1 MAARYFNWK
10 LAFILVIGTSVLI
23 GTMFSLRHWQKS
35 TRADQALPI
44 GERAYEQED
53 WEEAAV
59 QLGRYLAVN
68 GDNVAVLLKYAHA
81 QLNRRPVSS
90 GNLMQAVA
98 AYRSVL
104 RFEPD
109 NTEAVRRL
117 TEVYLGMKQSGE
129 AELIAER
136 YLEGSDD
143 PVVRRMFAV
152 ALVQQRKFSE
162 GAVQLNRV
170 LQEHPSEVLAYE
182 LMGQLAEQRPD
193 DVNKPATFWFDEAV
207 ARNPES
213 ALAYAIR
220 AGFHLRN
227 NNRTQAL
234 ADLEQAEG
242 RNLSDVDVRLRLIRE
257 LINANATDRAREHL
271 KVLQAE
277 SPTEQSLWRN
287 WAEVALRAG
296 STEEMRTVAETGL
309 NELAAQPWD
318 FMPVAAELFIRAGDY
333 ERAGDCLSRMQKK
346 DLFPSTAAFLEG
358 LLAERQGRL
367 REAVVA
373 WQKAL
378 SLGYRSP
385 VAAHMML
392 ASVFSRLGDVQ
403 SAIGQLRTLVS
414 SNPSYLDGHLA
425 LARLLVRVRNWPDA
439 LEEAR
444 RVQQI
449 APGHTEATLLEL
461 QARTYLL
468 ASATD
473 PAVDQEKAWQD
484 VKNRLGQLDKAT
496 DGALQVRLLQAQVA
510 MIRGQLA
517 EAGAIL
523 HELEE
528 THPSDVGLALLQAEL
543 SASAGKQEE
552 AIARF
557 RDAVEKFPQAF
568 EPVRALA
575 LFLNRLEKQEECE
588 STIKEAISRAQEPS
602 LRRELSLLLADF
614 YRQWGQEDKQY
625 QWLSDLTKQSPN
637 NIQSKR
643 QLLTCNRVV
652 QDSKQAQ
659 KLVDEIKALEGEKGW
674 QWRYEQARVWFSA
687 ENFQDHYAHIVK
699 LLQENLLTNSQDQ
712 ASRMLLG
719 ATYEKAGELQL
730 ALTLYREAL
739 ARSPD
744 NVQVVIRTAAALF
757 KAEEFG
763 EAQEILEKAAER
775 DLYHPDLQK
784 LQLQSHLRRGEL
796 TSASGILE
804 QFIDQDPNNISAS
817 LSLALIHMRQKRFE
831 EAGAILDDLK
841 TKMPDSVSVTAAQIQ
856 LQIEQGNPAEAIK
869 LCDETVNRLGSAF
882 AYMLR
887 AQTYVVLKEN
897 DKALEDFDR
906 AITTEPKRPEIW
918 GARADF
924 YGSIGRIDDAVADI
938 REALTLAPDNASIQ
952 KRAVF
957 LLLTSGQSSLIREA
971 ETLLDKAL
979 AANAQD
985 PQLKVFKAR
994 ALLQKRTAPAIEQ
1007 ARRMLREVTDEHPK
1021 SAEAWEVMGRL
1032 ELQQG
1037 QPGRAVDVALRGLA
1051 HSPEDKRLLLLKAHA
1066 EGIRSPMLAV
1076 PTLKVLADQ
1085 YPDDMDVLVQLA
1097 GAYLDSD
1104 RPERALELLRARLAN
1119 LKGPA
1124 RRRCEMALATAL
1136 YRIGQRD
1143 DAKLLFDTLMQ
1154 ADPDDPAPVL
1164 GLAQVLV
1171 WEKQWAELNPLVRRW
1186 RNGHPEDDEV
1196 MTAIARA
1203 LANTRDKDAL
1213 QMAEDLLRVTL
1224 ARHPD
1229 SLSSLMV
1236 LGMLMQGEERHD
1248 EAAALN
1254 RKILELD
1261 PNNIIAIN
1269 NLAWVLCEEQGQP
1282 EEALKLAEKGLTI
1295 APEYMDLID
1304 TRGVIHYRLGHL
1316 KEAAADFSK
1325 CIELYPAHLP
1335 SLAPVRFHLARVYA
1349 QMGRKTEAAEELK
1362 KALDVQDRI
1371 GGLSDEDLA
1380 DARGLLDQLQKGG

>member
-1 MAARYFNWK
+1 MATRYFNWK

-81 QLNRRPVSS
+81 QLNRRPVTS
-90 GNLMQAVA
+90 GNVMQAVA

-104 RFEPD
+104 RLEPD

-117 TEVYLGMKQSGE
+117 TEVYVGMKQSGE

-136 YLEGSDD
+136 YLEASDD

-162 GAVQLNRV
+162 GAAQLSRI
-170 LQEHPSEVLAYE
+170 LEEHPSEVAAYE

-193 DVNKPATFWFDEAV
+193 DVNKPARFWFDEAV

-220 AGFHLRN
+220 ASFHLRN

-257 LINANATDRAREHL
+257 LINANAMDRAREHL

-277 SPTEQSLWRN
+277 SPTDQALWRN
-287 WAEVALRAG
+287 WAQVALRTG
-296 STEEMRTVAETGL
+296 SSDEMRTVAETGL
-309 NELAAQPWD
+309 KELAAQPWD
-318 FMPVAAELFIRAGDY
+318 FMPIAAELFIRSGDY
-333 ERAGDCLSRMQKK
+333 ERAADCLSRMQKK
-346 DLFPSTAAFLEG
+346 DMFPPTVAFLEG

-367 REAVVA
+367 REAVTA

-385 VAAHMML
+385 AAAHMML
-392 ASVFSRLGDVQ
+392 ASVFTRLGDVQ

-414 SNPSYLDGHLA
+414 SVPSYRDGHLA

-444 RVQQI
+444 RVQQL

-473 PAVDQEKAWQD
+473 PTADQEKAWQN
-484 VKNRLGQLDKAT
+484 VENRLGQLDEAT

-523 HELEE
+523 NELEE
-528 THPSDVGLALLQAEL
+528 KHPSNMGLTLLQAEL
-543 SASAGKQEE
+543 SASAGKEE

-557 RDAVEKFPQAF
+557 RDAVEKFPQAS

-575 LFLNRLEKQEECE
+575 LFLNRLERQEECE
-588 STIKEAISRAQEPS
+588 STLKEAISRAQEPS

-625 QWLSDLTKQSPN
+625 QWLSDLAKQSPN

-643 QLLTCNRVV
+643 QLLNCNRVV

-659 KLVDEIKALEGEKGW
+659 TLVDEIKALEGEKGW

-687 ENFQDHYAHIVK
+687 ENFQDYYAHIVK
-699 LLQENLLTNSQDQ
+699 LLQENLLANPQDQ
-712 ASRMLLG
+712 ASRVLLG
-719 ATYEKAGELQL
+719 ITYEKAGELQL

-763 EAQEILEKAAER
+763 EAQEILDKAAER

-831 EAGAILDDLK
+831 EAGTILDDLK

-856 LQIEQGNPAEAIK
+856 LRIEQGNPAEAIR
-869 LCDETVNRLGSAF
+869 LCDETVNGLGSAF

-906 AITTEPKRPEIW
+906 AITTEPKRAEIW

-957 LLLTSGQSSLIREA
+957 LLLASGQPSLIREA

-979 AANAQD
+979 AVNTQD

-1007 ARRMLREVTDEHPK
+1007 ARRMLREVTDEYPK
-1021 SAEAWEVMGRL
+1021 SAEAWDVMGRL

-1051 HSPEDKRLLLLKAHA
+1051 HNPDDKRLLLLKAHA

-1104 RPERALELLRARLAN
+1104 RPERALELLRGRLAN
-1119 LKGPA
+1119 LTGPA

-1136 YRIGQRD
+1136 YRMGQRD

-1154 ADPDDPAPVL
+1154 AEPDDSAPVL
-1164 GLAQVLV
+1164 GLAQLLAG
-1171 WEKQWAELNPLVRRW
+1171 EKRWAELNQLVRQW
-1186 RNGHPEDDEV
+1186 RDGHPDDSEV

-1203 LANTRDKDAL
+1203 LVNTRDKDAL
-1213 QMAEDLLRVTL
+1213 QMAEDLLRVILT
-1224 ARHPD
+1224 RHPD
-1229 SLSSLMV
+1229 SLSGLMV
-1236 LGMLMQGEERHD
+1236 LGMLMQGERRHD

-1261 PNNIIAIN
+1261 PDNVIAIN
-1269 NLAWVLCEEQGQP
+1269 NLAWVLCEEQSQP
-1282 EEALKLAEKGLTI
+1282 EEALTLAEKGLTI

-1316 KEAAADFSK
+1316 KEAAADFSR
-1325 CIELYPAHLP
+1325 CVELCPAHLP

-1349 QMGRKTEAAEELK
+1349 QMGRKTEAVEELK

-1380 DARGLLDQLQKGG
+1380 DARVLLDQLQKGG

>member
-10 LAFILVIGTSVLI
+10 LAFILVIGTAVLI
-23 GTMFSLRHWQKS
+23 GTMFSLRYWQKT
-35 TRADQALPI
+35 TRADQALPV
-44 GERAYEQED
+44 GERAYEQQD

-68 GDNVAVLLKYAHA
+68 ADDVGVLLKYAYA
-81 QLNRRPVSS
+81 QLNRRPVTS
-90 GNLMQAVA
+90 GNVMQAVA

-104 RFEPD
+104 RLEPD

-117 TEVYLGMKQSGE
+117 TEVYLEMRQPGE

-162 GAVQLNRV
+162 GRAQLNRI
-170 LQEHPSEVLAYE
+170 LETHPGEVLVYE
-182 LMGQLAEQRPD
+182 LIGQLAEQRPD
-193 DVNKPATFWFDEAV
+193 DVNKPAMFWFDEAV

-213 ALAYAIR
+213 ALAYVVR

-227 NNRTQAL
+227 DNRTQAL
-234 ADLEQAEG
+234 ADLEQAES
-242 RNLSDVDVRLRLIRE
+242 RSLSDVDVRLRLIRE
-257 LINANATDRAREHL
+257 LINANAMDRAREHL
-271 KVLQAE
+271 KQLQAE
-277 SPTEQSLWRN
+277 NPTEQALWRN
-287 WAEVALRAG
+287 WADVALRGG
-296 STEEMRTVAETGL
+296 SSEEMRTVAETGL
-309 NELAAQPWD
+309 KELAAQPWD
-318 FMPVAAELFIRAGDY
+318 FMPVATELFIRAGNF
-333 ERAGDCLSRMQKK
+333 EKAGDCLSRMQKK
-346 DLFPSTAAFLEG
+346 DLLPPTVAFLEG

-367 REAVVA
+367 REAVAA
-373 WQKAL
+373 WQKAI
-378 SLGYRSP
+378 SLGYRLP
-385 VAAHMML
+385 AVHMML
-392 ASVFSRLGDVQ
+392 ASAFSRLGDVQ

-414 SNPSYLDGHLA
+414 THPSYVDGHLA
-425 LARLLVRVRNWPDA
+425 LTRLLVRVRNWPDA
-439 LEEAR
+439 LEQAR

-449 APGHTEATLLEL
+449 APGHTEAILLEL

-468 ASATD
+468 AKATD
-473 PAVDQEKAWQD
+473 PTADQQKAWQD
-484 VKNRLGQLDKAT
+484 VENRLGQLDKAT
-496 DGALQVRLLQAQVA
+496 DGALQVRLLRAQVA

-517 EAGAIL
+517 EAGVIL
-523 HELEE
+523 RELEAK
-528 THPSDVGLALLQAEL
+528 HPSDMGLALLQAEL
-543 SASAGKQEE
+543 SASAGRQEE
-552 AIARF
+552 ALARF
-557 RDAVEKFPQAF
+557 RDAVAKFPQAF

-575 LFLNRLEKQEECE
+575 LLLSRLEKQEECE
-588 STIKEAISRAQEPS
+588 STITEAISRAQEPS

-625 QWLSDLTKQSPN
+625 QCLSELAKQSPN

-643 QLLTCNRVV
+643 QLLTCNRVA
-652 QDSKQAQ
+652 QDPKQAQ
-659 KLVDEIKALEGEKGW
+659 KLVDEIKAWEGERGW
-674 QWRYEQARVWFSA
+674 QWRYEQAKVWFSVKD
-687 ENFQDHYAHIVK
+687 FKDRYPHIVK
-699 LLQENLLTNSQDQ
+699 LLQENLLTNPQDQ
-712 ASRMLLG
+712 ASRMLLA

-730 ALTLYREAL
+730 ALTVYREAL

-763 EAQEILEKAAER
+763 EAQEVLDKAAAR
-775 DLYHPDLQK
+775 DLYDPDLQK

-804 QFIDQDPNNISAS
+804 QFIDRDPNNVSAS
-817 LSLALIHMRQKRFE
+817 LVLALVHMRQKRFA
-831 EAGAILDDLK
+831 EAAGILDDLK

-856 LQIEQGNPAEAIK
+856 LQIEQGNPTEAVR
-869 LCDETVNRLGSAF
+869 LCNETVDRLQDAF
-882 AYMLR
+882 AYLLR
-887 AQTYVVLKEN
+887 AQTYVALQEN
-897 DKALEDFDR
+897 DKALEDFGR
-906 AITTEPKRPEIW
+906 AVAAEPQRAEIW
-918 GARADF
+918 AARADF
-924 YGSIGRIDDAVADI
+924 YRSIGRMDDAVADM
-938 REALTLAPDNASIQ
+938 REALALAPGSTSIQ
-952 KRAVF
+952 GRAVS
-957 LLLTSGQSSLIREA
+957 LLLASGESAQIREA
-971 ETLLDKAL
+971 EAILDRAL
-979 AANAQD
+979 AAGAQD
-985 PQLKVFKAR
+985 PQLKVFKAQT
-994 ALLQKRTAPAIEQ
+994 LLLKGTAPAIGQ
-1007 ARRMLREVTDEHPK
+1007 ARRILQEVIDEHPK

-1051 HSPEDKRLLLLKAHA
+1051 HNPEDKRLLLLKARA

-1104 RPERALELLRARLAN
+1104 RPERALELLRGRLVN

-1136 YRIGQRD
+1136 YRMGQRE
-1143 DAKLLFDTLMQ
+1143 DARLLFDTLMQ

-1171 WEKQWAELNPLVRRW
+1171 WEKQWAELNQLVRRW

-1203 LANTRDKDAL
+1203 LAGTRDEEAL
-1213 QMAEDLLRVTL
+1213 QMAEGLLQAVL
-1224 ARHPD
+1224 ARHPN
-1229 SLSSLMV
+1229 SLSSLMI
-1236 LGMLMQGEERHD
+1236 LGMLMQGEGRHE

-1261 PNNIIAIN
+1261 PNNIIAMN

-1282 EEALKLAEKGLTI
+1282 EEALTLAEKGMTI
-1295 APEYMDLID
+1295 ASEYTDLID

-1316 KEAAADFSK
+1316 KEAAADFSR

-1349 QMGRKTEAAEELK
+1349 QMGRKTEAIEELR
-1362 KALDVQDRI
+1362 KALDVQDRV

-1380 DARGLLDQLQKGG
+1380 DARGLLEQLQKGG